1 MQDRNSHSHVYVAK
15 YNHLLLVS
23 IVLRFQSHQW
33 RKKKLNFL
41 DGSWLFIHKYLS
53 SVVDFI
59 FFKPYPHNRT
69 QNMELA
75 TTGLSCHPYLR
86 LVFCITK
93 NRVWLSAKLTQC
105 VITFIFPLF
114 FVNDNDACF
123 WQQNNQSIRNLV
135 TWLKWR

>member
-59 FFKPYPHNRT
+59 FFKTYPYNRT

-75 TTGLSCHPYLR
+75 TIGLSCHPYLR

-93 NRVWLSAKLTQC
+93 NRVWLSTKLTQC
-105 VITFIFPLF
+105 VITFIFPIF